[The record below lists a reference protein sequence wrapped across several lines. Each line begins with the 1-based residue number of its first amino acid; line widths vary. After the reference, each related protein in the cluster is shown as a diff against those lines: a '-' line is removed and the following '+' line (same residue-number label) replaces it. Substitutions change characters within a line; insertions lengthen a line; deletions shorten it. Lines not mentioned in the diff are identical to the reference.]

1 MTPTPA
7 VFVLRLGEIFLK
19 GGNRPMFVDK
29 LAANVKRALAGLD
42 GVATHYVHAR
52 MLVEVAP
59 AAVDRA
65 AERLARVF
73 GIQSFSPVTLCEK
86 DFAALRD
93 EAVRVAV
100 AAAAG
105 AKSFKVDAV
114 RSDKRFPVRSM
125 DMGRDI
131 GAAIFRATGL
141 RVDLHHPDLV
151 VGIEVGQ
158 HHTFVFAETRPGP
171 GGLPVGASG
180 RANLLLSGG
189 IDSPVAGWLAMKRGL
204 VLDAT
209 YFHAFPF
216 TGDKTKE
223 KVIDLAR
230 LLTPW
235 HGPIELHVVAFA
247 EAQKALRAGGDAELA
262 VVLYRRMMLRTAAE
276 IARRRGVTALVTG
289 DSLGQ
294 VASQTLENLATIDDA
309 SPLLVL
315 RPLLC
320 YDKLET
326 MSLAKRIGTYETSI
340 QPYDDC
346 CSLFLPAHPAT
357 RSTVAQAVHAE
368 GKLDVAAM
376 AQDLAE
382 RAERITV
389 S

>member
-1 MTPTPA
+1 
-7 VFVLRLGEIFLK
+7 
-19 GGNRPMFVDK
+19 
-29 LAANVKRALAGLD
+29 
-42 GVATHYVHAR
+42 
-52 MLVEVAP
+52 
-59 AAVDRA
+59 A
-65 AERLARVF
+65 AERLGRVF
-73 GIQSFSPVTLCEK
+73 GIQSFSPVVLCAK
-86 DFAALRD
+86 DFDALRD

-100 AAAAG
+100 AAAGG

-131 GAAIFRATGL
+131 GAAIFHATGL

-151 VGIEVGQ
+151 VGIEVGV

-189 IDSPVAGWLAMKRGL
+189 IDSAVAGWLAMKRGL
-204 VLDAT
+204 ILDAT

-223 KVIDLAR
+223 KVIDLVR

-235 HGPIELHVVAFA
+235 HGPIELSVIQFA
-247 EAQKALRAGGDAELA
+247 EAQKALRASGDAELA
-262 VVLYRRMMLRTAAE
+262 VVLYRRMMLRAAAE
-276 IARRRGVTALVTG
+276 VARRRGATALGTG

-294 VASQTLENLATIDDA
+294 VASPTLQNMATIRA
-309 SPLLVL
+309 AAQLLVL

-326 MSLAKRIGTYETSI
+326 MALAKRIGTYETSI

-357 RSTVAQAVHAE
+357 RSTVARAAEAE
-368 GKLDVAAM
+368 GSLDVAAM
-376 AQDLAE
+376 AEELAD
-382 RAERITV
+382 RAERILV

>member
-1 MTPTPA
+1 VTPA

-19 GGNRPMFVDK
+19 KGNRPMFVER
-29 LAANVKRALAGLD
+29 LGANVKRALAGMD
-42 GVATHYVHAR
+42 GVAVHYIHAR
-52 MLVEVAP
+52 MMVEVAP
-59 AAVDRA
+59 AERERA

-73 GIQSFSPVTLCEK
+73 GVQSFSPVTVCEK
-86 DFAALRD
+86 SFDALRD
-93 EAVRVAV
+93 EAVRVAK
-100 AAAAG
+100 ASAGG
-105 AKSFKVDAV
+105 AKSFRVEAV
-114 RSDKRFPVRSM
+114 RSDKSFPVRSM

-131 GAAIFRATGL
+131 GGAIFVATGL

-151 VGIEVGQ
+151 VGIEVGV
-158 HHTFVFAETRPGP
+158 HHTFVFAQTIAGP
-171 GGLPVGASG
+171 GGLPVGTGG

-189 IDSPVAGWLAMKRGL
+189 IDSPVAGWLGMKRGL

-223 KVIDLAR
+223 KVVDLAR

-235 HGPIELHVVAFA
+235 HGPIELSVVAFA
-247 EAQKALRAGGDAELA
+247 EAQKALRAAGPAELA
-262 VVLYRRMMLRTAAE
+262 VVLYRRMMLRTAAD
-276 IARRRGVTALVTG
+276 IARRQGAAALVTG

-294 VASQTLENLATIDDA
+294 VASQTLENLATIDEA

-326 MSLAKRIGTYETSI
+326 MSLAKRIGTFETSI

-346 CSLFLPAHPAT
+346 CSLFLAAHPSTRAT
-357 RSTVAQAVHAE
+357 LSQVGHVE
-368 GKLDVAAM
+368 SKLDVAAM
-376 AQDLAE
+376 AIDLAE

>member
-1 MTPTPA
+1 MTPA

-19 GGNRPMFVDK
+19 RGNRPMFVDR

-42 GVATHYVHAR
+42 GVATHYIHAR

-59 AAVDRA
+59 AARDRA
-65 AERLARVF
+65 AERLGRVF
-73 GIQSFSPVTLCEK
+73 GVQSFSPVVLCDK
-86 DFAALRD
+86 DFDALRD

-100 AAAAG
+100 AAAGG
-105 AKSFKVDAV
+105 AKSFKVEAV
-114 RSDKRFPVRSM
+114 RSDKHFPVRSM

-131 GAAIFRATGL
+131 GAAIWRATGL
-141 RVDLHHPDLV
+141 RVDLHRPDLV
-151 VGIEVGQ
+151 VGIEVGV

-171 GGLPVGASG
+171 GGLPVGTSG

-204 VLDAT
+204 TLDAT

-216 TGDKTKE
+216 TGDRTKE
-223 KVIDLAR
+223 KVVDLAR

-235 HGPIELHVVAFA
+235 HGPIELLVVQFA
-247 EAQKALRAGGDAELA
+247 EAQKALRGAGDPELA

-276 IARRRGVTALVTG
+276 IARRRGATALVTG
-289 DSLGQ
+289 DNLGQ
-294 VASQTLENLATIDDA
+294 VASQTLENLATIDEA

-320 YDKLET
+320 NDKLET
-326 MSLAKRIGTYETSI
+326 MALAKRIGTFETSI

-357 RSTVAQAVHAE
+357 RSTVAHARDIE

-376 AQDLAE
+376 AIDLAD
-382 RAERITV
+382 RAERIAVT
-389 S
+389 